1 MEENQNIEITE
12 QTSTVIETTPS
23 EEQRKFSEMVAQM
36 AELNLEVDDVVIFRN
51 NALGRISTIQISEL
65 SMIYRIYVKVGD
77 SIITLNEEFKNLSDN
92 IGYDVKKIMSHD
104 FTNEKVEIELN
115 EVIISKTEAQRQ
127 LSEVTGKNI
136 IIE

>member
-1 MEENQNIEITE
+1 MEENQNTEITE

-23 EEQRKFSEMVAQM
+23 EEQREFSEMVAQM
-36 AELNLEVDDVVIFRN
+36 AELNLEIDDVVIFRN
-51 NALGRISTIQISEL
+51 NALGRISAIQVSEL

>member
-1 MEENQNIEITE
+1 MEENQNTEITE

-115 EVIISKTEAQRQ
+115 EVIVSKTEAQRQ
-127 LSEVTGKNI
+127 LSEITGKNI